1 MLRISTGAH
10 FEATIP
16 IRSQKA
22 TPQNKCG
29 RGQPPRPHRSWFPDL
44 PLSPLGGGMTASA
57 RQRSR
62 PERATSAAFAEAGCR
77 SARSRDRASAT
88 AATASDPFLFRRTV
102 GEEAA
107 TPGQPVALVAPLS
120 GGLRRFTLE
129 NRRLPLA
136 QPQSFGSFRNAHVF
150 AGDTFHELALHG
162 NRKTFSPCA
171 ETVDVETSLWN
182 NVEN

>member
-107 TPGQPVALVAPLS
+107 NTRATSGAHRALV
-120 GGLRRFTLE
+120 RRSPTIHPRE
-129 NRRLPLA
+129 SSAAAGSAAIIRLVQERPR
-136 QPQSFGSFRNAHVF
+136 FRWRHF
-150 AGDTFHELALHG
+150 
-162 NRKTFSPCA
+162 P
-171 ETVDVETSLWN
+171 
-182 NVEN
+182 